1 MAPAVMNTGVAA
13 VMVMMVMVMMVMVMV
28 VAAMMMVAAGGGRS
42 GQHQSADE
50 SRRINHMS
58 KHAVR
63 FPSAEAAPSAAS
75 AGEERHAKED
85 RSGARMVNAASPDR
99 MVKGR

>member
-1 MAPAVMNTGVAA
+1 MNPGMAA
-13 VMVMMVMVMMVMVMV
+13 VMVVMV
-28 VAAMMMVAAGGGRS
+28 VVVMMMMMVVMAAMMMVAAGGGRA

-50 SRRINHMS
+50 GRRINHMS
-58 KHAVR
+58 KHAIL

-75 AGEERHAKED
+75 AGEERHAKQD

-99 MVKGR
+99 MVKRR